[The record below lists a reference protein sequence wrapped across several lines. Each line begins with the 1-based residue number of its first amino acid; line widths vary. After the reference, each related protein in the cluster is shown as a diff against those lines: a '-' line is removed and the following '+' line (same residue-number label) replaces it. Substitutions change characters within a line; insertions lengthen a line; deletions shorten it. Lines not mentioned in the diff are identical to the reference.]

1 MVVVGLVAGAI
12 FILAFLVFQHLFNF
26 SARIVGDVC
35 IDQVFMRNE
44 YNFIGCDNEK
54 FLVPNVSEWIVRDAL
69 LYGIAMG
76 ADRDRYFLIRIEDS
90 SVILFESRQEF
101 SHRLDELELPSYSIS
116 DSENMAHLL
125 YGAGRNRVFP
135 TEEGCCVPWRR

>member
-12 FILAFLVFQHLFNF
+12 FISGFLVFQHLFDF

-35 IDQVFMRNE
+35 IDQVFMRDE
-44 YNFIGCDNEK
+44 YNFIGCGNDRL
-54 FLVPNVSEWIVRDAL
+54 LVPNVSEWIVGDAL
-69 LYGIAMG
+69 LYGIAMD
-76 ADRDRYFLIRIEDS
+76 ADRNRYFIISVEDS
-90 SVILFESRQEF
+90 SVILFESRLEF
-101 SHRLDELELPSYSIS
+101 SRRLDKLELPSYSIS

-125 YGAGRNRVFP
+125 YGAGRNRIFP